1 MWTQLAVADRAIG
14 HAPNTQPALAAYFG
28 GFSGSR
34 RWGRGE
40 ELEEDA
46 PRYEP
51 VVVDEK
57 AEDEAYPEHDD
68 AEQKRI
74 DDGAIGIFVF
84 DARYHH
90 GSQDPGGRPGRED
103 DPVDPRHAL
112 LPINVNHH
120 GRHDRKA
127 TAEAAQ
133 HVTDQNG
140 EDPRIV
146 LRHQDAKHDQLRGEQ
161 EAIRPSR
168 SDTAPQTMRPKPL
181 NRELTA
187 ISAA

>member
-1 MWTQLAVADRAIG
+1 MS
-14 HAPNTQPALAAYFG
+14 FG

-74 DDGAIGIFVF
+74 DDGAIGIVVF

-90 GSQDPGGRPGRED
+90 GPQDPGGRPGRED
-103 DPVDPRHAL
+103 DAVDPRHAL

-120 GRHDRKA
+120 GRHDREAA
-127 TAEAAQ
+127 TEAAQ
-133 HVTDQNG
+133 HITHKNS

-146 LRHQDAKHDQLRGEQ
+146 LRHEDAKHDQLRGEQ
-161 EAIRPSR
+161 EAKGV
-168 SDTAPQTMRPKPL
+168 DTAEPFRHGAPDEAPEAVEQRADSDQRGAIPGQ
-181 NRELTA
+181 NRAL
-187 ISAA
+187 